1 MRAISHWARH
11 VKMTLLQRCSPRRM
25 RFTRSPGWDQPTPI
39 GFDFRRVE
47 RKGID
52 SLPES
57 ISSIASSQIFKNH
70 MQQSEFDKFADEYHQ
85 MLSKSI
91 RFSGEDPSFFY
102 EYKVQTAAEIAR
114 QQNVNVGRILDFGAG
129 VGNSVPFF
137 SRHFPEAQLICADVS
152 RRSLDVSAER
162 FPNSAKHVEIAGDT
176 IPVDN
181 REVDLVFSA
190 CVFHHI
196 PHAEHAK
203 WLEELRRVCRPGAL
217 LTIFE
222 HNPWNPLTLRV
233 VRDCPFDENAELI
246 PSSQF
251 RRRLA
256 QSGWSDPRIKFL
268 LFFPRFLASLR
279 PAERLL
285 ERVPLGAQYVA
296 SARS

>member
-1 MRAISHWARH
+1 
-11 VKMTLLQRCSPRRM
+11 
-25 RFTRSPGWDQPTPI
+25 
-39 GFDFRRVE
+39 
-47 RKGID
+47 
-52 SLPES
+52 
-57 ISSIASSQIFKNH
+57 

-85 MLSKSI
+85 LLSESI
-91 RFSGEDPSFFY
+91 SFSGENPSFFY
-102 EYKVQTAAEIAR
+102 EYKVQAAAAIVR
-114 QQNVNVGRILDFGAG
+114 QQGLKVECILDFGAG

-137 SRHFPEAQLICADVS
+137 SKYFPNAHLICADVS
-152 RRSLDVSAER
+152 KRSLDVSVAR
-162 FPNSAKHVEIAGDT
+162 FPDVAKHVEIVGDT
-176 IPVDN
+176 VPLDSGY
-181 REVDLVFSA
+181 VDLVFSA

-203 WLEELRRVCRPGAL
+203 WLEELRRICRPGAL

-222 HNPWNPLTLRV
+222 HNPWNPLTLKV

-256 QSGWSDPRIKFL
+256 ECGWRDPKVKFL

-285 ERVPLGAQYVA
+285 EHVPLGAQYVA
-296 SARS
+296 VARS